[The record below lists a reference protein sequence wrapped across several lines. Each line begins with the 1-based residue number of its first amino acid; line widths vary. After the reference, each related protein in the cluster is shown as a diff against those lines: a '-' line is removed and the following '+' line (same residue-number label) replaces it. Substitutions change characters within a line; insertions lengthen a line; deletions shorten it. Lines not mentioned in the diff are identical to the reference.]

1 MTIVSPE
8 SKLNDCHSKKN
19 PASLIEAEEQMVVP
33 GLPMVYKGSWGPE
46 QSSHVYHH
54 YDHH

>member
-19 PASLIEAEEQMVVP
+19 PAGLIEAGEQMVVP
-33 GLPMVYKGSWGPE
+33 SLPMVYKGSWGPE
-46 QSSHVYHH
+46 QSSHVDHH